1 MNSNFNVTIVWNF
14 TNLTQIGALLRITA
28 VIQRIRAHT
37 LSTFGTSFIPVLPP
51 LDAVVVFGGS
61 MVTTGVVFIAV
72 VPETMSSTVVTLVVV
87 VVALFV
93 VVVWGVVVGG
103 FVVVFVVVVCTVVGD
118 CVIGWTEPGQYKVTD
133 IRPHF
138 PKKTSPTKYGT
149 QC

>member
-28 VIQRIRAHT
+28 VIQRIRAQT
-37 LSTFGTSFIPVLPP
+37 LSTFCTSFIPVLPP

-61 MVTTGVVFIAV
+61 MVTAGVVFIAV
-72 VPETMSSTVVTLVVV
+72 VPETMSSIVVTLVVV
-87 VVALFV
+87 VALF

-103 FVVVFVVVVCTVVGD
+103 FVVVFVVDVCTVVGD

-138 PKKTSPTKYGT
+138 QKKTSPTKYGT
-149 QC
+149 QY

>member
-28 VIQRIRAHT
+28 VIQRIRAQT
-37 LSTFGTSFIPVLPP
+37 LSTFSTSFIPVLPP

-61 MVTTGVVFIAV
+61 MVTAGVVFIAV

-118 CVIGWTEPGQYKVTD
+118 CVIGWTEPGQYKVTY

-138 PKKTSPTKYGT
+138 P
-149 QC
+149 

>member
-1 MNSNFNVTIVWNF
+1 
-14 TNLTQIGALLRITA
+14 
-28 VIQRIRAHT
+28 
-37 LSTFGTSFIPVLPP
+37 
-51 LDAVVVFGGS
+51 

-103 FVVVFVVVVCTVVGD
+103 FVVGFVVVCTVVGD
-118 CVIGWTEPGQYKVTD
+118 CVIGWTEPGQYNVTD

>member
-37 LSTFGTSFIPVLPP
+37 LSTFCTSFIPVLPP

-103 FVVVFVVVVCTVVGD
+103 FVVVFVVDVCTVVGD
-118 CVIGWTEPGQYKVTD
+118 CVIGWTEPGQYKVND

>member
-1 MNSNFNVTIVWNF
+1 
-14 TNLTQIGALLRITA
+14 
-28 VIQRIRAHT
+28 
-37 LSTFGTSFIPVLPP
+37 
-51 LDAVVVFGGS
+51 

-103 FVVVFVVVVCTVVGD
+103 FVVVFVVDVCTVVGD

-138 PKKTSPTKYGT
+138 QKKTSPTKYGT
-149 QC
+149 QY

>member
-1 MNSNFNVTIVWNF
+1 
-14 TNLTQIGALLRITA
+14 
-28 VIQRIRAHT
+28 
-37 LSTFGTSFIPVLPP
+37 
-51 LDAVVVFGGS
+51 

-93 VVVWGVVVGG
+93 FVVWGVVVGG
-103 FVVVFVVVVCTVVGD
+103 FVVGFVVVVCTVVGD

-138 PKKTSPTKYGT
+138 QKKTSPTKYGT

>member
-1 MNSNFNVTIVWNF
+1 
-14 TNLTQIGALLRITA
+14 
-28 VIQRIRAHT
+28 
-37 LSTFGTSFIPVLPP
+37 
-51 LDAVVVFGGS
+51 
-61 MVTTGVVFIAV
+61 MVTAGVVFIAV

-87 VVALFV
+87 VVVALF

-103 FVVVFVVVVCTVVGD
+103 FVVVFVVVVCTAVGD
-118 CVIGWTEPGQYKVTD
+118 CVIGWTEPGQYKVND